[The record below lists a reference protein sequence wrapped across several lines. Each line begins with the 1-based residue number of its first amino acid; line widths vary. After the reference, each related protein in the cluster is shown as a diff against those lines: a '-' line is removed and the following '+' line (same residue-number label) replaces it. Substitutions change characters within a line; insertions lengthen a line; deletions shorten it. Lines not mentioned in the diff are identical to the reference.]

1 MEKISNIKVKISTI
15 KTNKHNVKMKTIC
28 FFDKKNP
35 SNTDKPFAEL
45 STIQKGKP
53 KLIKLEMKRSL

>member
-15 KTNKHNVKMKTIC
+15 KTNKHNVKNENTL
-28 FFDKKNP
+28 FFDKKTP
-35 SNTDKPFAEL
+35 SNTDKSFAEL